1 MTLHISKPCAK
12 ILNNMKVILLQ
23 DVPNVGHKY
32 SIKEVKSGYARNFL
46 LPQKLAQL
54 ATESAIKGI
63 EAAKLK
69 AEQERAI
76 HEDLLAKN
84 LESLVNLRVV
94 MEEKANEK
102 GHLFSIVHEDEVAKI
117 LKEKHHIEIP
127 AKFIEMDKHIKE
139 VGEHK
144 VKVKDKEFI
153 LEIKAL

>member
-1 MTLHISKPCAK
+1 
-12 ILNNMKVILLQ
+12 MKVILLQ
-23 DVPNVGHKY
+23 DVPKVGHKY

-63 EAAKLK
+63 GAAKLK

-76 HEDLLAKN
+76 HDDLLVKN

-102 GHLFSIVHEDEVAKI
+102 GHLFSIVHEDEVARI
-117 LKEKHHIEIP
+117 LKEKYHIEIP
-127 AKFIEMDKHIKE
+127 AKFIETDKHIKE
-139 VGEHK
+139 VGEYK
-144 VKVKDKEFI
+144 VKVKDKEFT